1 MSQSRHRINIY
12 KIARECGVRL
22 RDASEHSPASRR
34 PGDCFC
40 KPTIR
45 EIGEQR
51 GEDHLRLVLML
62 MTGERGNAR
71 ELYADVLKAVSRL
84 LVKHPQLVRRPSLV
98 DDFNGLNIHRLRHQ
112 AKAMNCDT
120 AMSDVLHVMLILTFI
135 TPDHAIDIGEA
146 S

>member
-1 MSQSRHRINIY
+1 MRRHRVNIY
-12 KIARECGVRL
+12 KITRECGVRL

-45 EIGEQR
+45 EIGESH
-51 GEDHLRLVLML
+51 GEAHLRLVLML
-62 MTGERGNAR
+62 LTGDRSNAR

-84 LVKHPQLVRRPSLV
+84 LAKHPELVRRPTLI
-98 DDFNGLNIHRLRHQ
+98 DEFNALNIHRLRRQ

-120 AMSDVLHVMLILTFI
+120 AMSDVLHVMLTLTFI
-135 TPDHAIDIGEA
+135 LPDEAAFGEA
-146 S
+146 A

>member
-1 MSQSRHRINIY
+1 VRRHRINIY
-12 KIARECGVRL
+12 KVARECGVRL

-45 EIGEQR
+45 EIGEHR
-51 GEDHLRLVLML
+51 GEHHLRLVLML
-62 MTGERGNAR
+62 MTGEKGNAR

-84 LVKHPQLVRRPSLV
+84 LAKHPELIRRPTLI
-98 DDFNGLNIHRLRHQ
+98 DDFNTLNIHRLRRE

-120 AMSDVLHVMLILTFI
+120 AMSDVLHVMLTMTFI
-135 TPDHAIDIGEA
+135 KPEQATDIGEA
-146 S
+146 A